1 MPSGNELLT
10 PLTWQPVPGA
20 GGAQCYPIIRK
31 IDTISSNSYLLR
43 TPDALLL
50 IDPGGL
56 AEQADHLASVIRECR
71 KEHYLPLV
79 VFLTHAHVD
88 HFLSLCQSPALS
100 DPTKS
105 TIAIHEIGAISLAE
119 GDRNVTQA
127 AILGMEIT
135 GVEIGL
141 RLLSREGAA
150 TPGIPVTLTF
160 PSGAS
165 ITTIRD
171 MVSTASGAP
180 TQRERITFGA
190 GEGFEIYHTPGHSP
204 DSICLRFG
212 RMLFI
217 GDMLFAANPGVAG
230 LCGWSQDSLVDSIDT
245 ITPLIM
251 GDEIDIVCPGHGR
264 VIPVATARTMLNSI
278 RRDAVA
284 LRDIKEL
291 NTERSQTTAVFAEEC
306 LEHVSELFT
315 IMAGRLYY
323 VSYVIDEL
331 GDADMAEH
339 LGTLIRSDTVDEM
352 LEGFSAFSEE
362 YRSGKQQPIH
372 LALKAAQVIAKIER
386 SFDGEALARII
397 EPTQISRAGR
407 LLSDYTTT
415 LRGFSPPTESS
426 EQNISSI
433 LEALIISHS
442 VQACSDDDLLLS
454 ADDNDAFVQV
464 LLARIGTPPLL
475 KDVEVMFECPDPT
488 LIAAIDRDRFS
499 DLITEM
505 FEDLVGTGA
514 TKIQVTAYTSGS
526 SVSITIAGTGCI
538 RSINE
543 RETGFMRR
551 ACHDAG
557 GSLIYNCS
565 GAIRQFEITLNQLQ

>member
-1 MPSGNELLT
+1 
-10 PLTWQPVPGA
+10 VPGA

-31 IDTISSNSYLLR
+31 IDTISSNSYLIR
-43 TPDALLL
+43 TPDALVL

-56 AEQADHLASVIRECR
+56 AEQADHLVSVIEECR
-71 KEHYLPLV
+71 KERFLPLV

-88 HFLSLCQSPALS
+88 HFLSLLQSPALT
-100 DPTKS
+100 DPKQS
-105 TIAIHEIGAISLAE
+105 VVAVHEIGAIALE
-119 GDRNVTQA
+119 MGDRNVTQA
-127 AILGMEIT
+127 AILGMEIA

-141 RLLSREGAA
+141 RLLSREGAS

-180 TQRERITFGA
+180 TQRERITVGH
-190 GEGFEIYHTPGHSP
+190 GLEIDIYHTPGHSP
-204 DSICLRFG
+204 DSICLRLG

-217 GDMLFAANPGVAG
+217 GDLLFAASPGVAG
-230 LCGWSQDSLVDSIDT
+230 LVGWNQDALLQSIDAIYSLVCR
-245 ITPLIM
+245 
-251 GDEIDIVCPGHGR
+251 DEVDIVCPGHGC
-264 VIPVATARTMLNSI
+264 VIPAATAKTMLVSI
-278 RRDAVA
+278 RKDALA
-284 LRDIKEL
+284 LGGIEEM
-291 NTERSQTTAVFAEEC
+291 NPERSLDTAAFAGEC

-339 LGTLIRSDTVDEM
+339 LSTLIRSDTVDEM

-362 YRSGKQQPIH
+362 YRSGKQQPFH
-372 LALKAAQVIAKIER
+372 LALKAGQVIAKIER

-442 VQACSDDDLLLS
+442 VPAYSDDDLLSS

-475 KDVEVMFECPDPT
+475 KDVEVMFECPDPM
-488 LIAAIDRDRFS
+488 LIAAIDHVRFC

-505 FEDLVGTGA
+505 LEDLVGTGA
-514 TKIQVTAYTSGS
+514 TKIQITAYKSGF
-526 SVSITIAGTGCI
+526 SVIITIAGTGCI

-565 GAIRQFEITLNQLQ
+565 GATRKFEITLNQLQ